1 MNGVNGFNDHFG
13 NFTQVDDEFLTPIMA
28 EIGDDFPYIDVL
40 KYSEAELDE
49 LLDTDLENLLDKI
62 ESGFGESNL
71 KETATAAE
79 HQVQND
85 VITQQKLAGPVRQLE
100 TLQPQMQQEASQ
112 LRERLNR
119 FQSNPNEST
128 EIIGNVKRN
137 GAAQAGACEF

>member
-1 MNGVNGFNDHFG
+1 
-13 NFTQVDDEFLTPIMA
+13 MA
-28 EIGDDFPYIDVL
+28 EIGDNFPDIDVL

-49 LLDTDLENLLDKI
+49 LLDTDLEKLLDKI

-71 KETATAAE
+71 KETATAGE

-85 VITQQKLAGPVRQLE
+85 VITHQKLAGPVRQLE

-119 FQSNPNEST
+119 FQEENSKLQEELNRFKVIQMNPQKLLETLKEMEQHKQVHVSSRIET
-128 EIIGNVKRN
+128 
-137 GAAQAGACEF
+137 